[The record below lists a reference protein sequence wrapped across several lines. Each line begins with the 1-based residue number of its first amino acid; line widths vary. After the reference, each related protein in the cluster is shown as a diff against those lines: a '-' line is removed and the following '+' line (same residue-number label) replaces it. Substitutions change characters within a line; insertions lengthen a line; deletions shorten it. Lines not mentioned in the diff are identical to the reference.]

1 MKAQSTVGTKKRYA
15 SLCWSCMMLAIMLI
29 TPEFASAD
37 FFDNIGTLTC
47 KVATTVTGPIAAAL
61 VIIAIASFGFL
72 VAFTEAGPL
81 VKGISSV
88 LLGGV
93 IALSAPA
100 IIQTVTNID
109 VTSRCSGLIR

>member
-1 MKAQSTVGTKKRYA
+1 MKAQKAPKPRYVFFA
-15 SLCWSCMMLAIMLI
+15 WACMLLTATLL
-29 TPEFASAD
+29 TPEMASAD

-47 KVATTVTGPIAAAL
+47 KVASTVTGPIAAAL

-81 VKGISSV
+81 VKGISGV
-88 LLGGV
+88 LLGGC

-100 IIQTVTNID
+100 IIQTITNID
-109 VTSRCSGLIR
+109 VSSRCSGMLR